1 MNVSMYRDQLVYIA
15 LRLKGKLQ
23 RNVNFISITE
33 QEFINYANLVMQEAK
48 KQDLVIRIV
57 DGEPKIQVD
66 DANMQKK
73 LDSFKYKKGDSGYY
87 YFIRNEVDP
96 RVLLVKTSA
105 GLDPIIMQAL
115 TPKGYEATLGLKDKL
130 AAIDEN
136 TDDVTIEQKTHYQ
149 PGEEE

>member
-48 KQDLVIRIV
+48 KLDLVIRIV

-105 GLDPIIMQAL
+105 GLNPSIMQAL

-130 AAIDEN
+130 AAIDES
-136 TDDVTIEQKTHYQ
+136 TDDATIEQKPHYQ